1 MMNGKNQTLNNIN
14 SNLPNMSGT
23 IQGWFLDIT
32 FKYVTRVIDEDSAD
46 FAEET
51 EKIINTKGVVRPPSS
66 KDLKLMPEGA
76 WAWEWLQIHCLPD
89 VKLETNQFVI
99 YDGKRYKVMDKK
111 DYSKYGYVRYTLLE
125 AYTAENEGL

>member
-1 MMNGKNQTLNNIN
+1 MNGKNQTLKNSN
-14 SNLPNMSGT
+14 SNLPNMPGT

-51 EKIINTKGVVRPPSS
+51 EKLIKTKGVVRPPSS

-76 WAWEWLQIHCLPD
+76 WAWDWLQIHCLPD
-89 VKLETNQFVI
+89 VELDTNQFVI
-99 YDGKRYKVMDKK
+99 YDGKRYKVMAKN

-125 AYTAENEGL
+125 AFIAENEGL